1 MLGIKT
7 IKVLKLSKN
16 KIIKRVQRTYSL
28 KDWISFIY
36 NSDFIITDSFHGC
49 VFSILFK
56 KEFLVLTNNIGGN
69 ARIDSL
75 LNLFDLKERKIV
87 QGESFDKINIKNINW
102 EKVELILNKNK
113 TLSCNLLKSALE

>member
-1 MLGIKT
+1 MI
-7 IKVLKLSKN
+7 IRYLKLSKN